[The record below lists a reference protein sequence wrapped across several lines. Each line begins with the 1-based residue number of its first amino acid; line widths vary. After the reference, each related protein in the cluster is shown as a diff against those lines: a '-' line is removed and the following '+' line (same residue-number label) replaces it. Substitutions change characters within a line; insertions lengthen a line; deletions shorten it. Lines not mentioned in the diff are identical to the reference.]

1 MTDQFTE
8 STGPALALLKRLS
21 ALTEETEILSTDEAE
36 NRWRLIV
43 AAFDLPESRQLP
55 LPLIESYVMLMSTAG
70 YPAGPPSYH
79 ERLNILGRSLLGITA
94 IKEPAAAGLEI
105 VRGSSCPEY
114 AE

>member
-8 STGPALALLKRLS
+8 LTGPASALIEHLS
-21 ALTEETEILSTDEAE
+21 AMTQDTDTLTLDEAE

-43 AAFDLPESRQLP
+43 AAFDVPESRHLP
-55 LPLIESYVMLMSTAG
+55 LPVIESYVLLMTPAS
-70 YPAGPPSYH
+70 YPAVPLSYQD
-79 ERLNILGRSLLGITA
+79 RLNILGRSLLRVVA
-94 IKEPAAAGLEI
+94 IKEPAAARLEI

>member
-8 STGPALALLKRLS
+8 LTGPASALIKHLS
-21 ALTEETEILSTDEAE
+21 AMTQDTDTLTLDEAE

-105 VRGSSCPEY
+105 VQGSSCPEY

>member
-1 MTDQFTE
+1 MTDQFVE
-8 STGPALALLKRLS
+8 SHIPVSVLLQRLS
-21 ALTEETEILSTDEAE
+21 AMTQETEILSIDEAK

-43 AAFDLPESRQLP
+43 AAFDLPESRYLP
-55 LPLIESYVMLMSTAG
+55 LPVIESYVLLMTTAS
-70 YPAGPPSYH
+70 YPVVQPNYH